1 MGPRYMGSPYIL
13 MISKSNP
20 LVTFGSD
27 VEHDTMTIQ
36 KDSERKDTMNTTI
49 KLRKKS
55 LIAVIHHIVS
65 P

>member
-1 MGPRYMGSPYIL
+1 MRQP
-13 MISKSNP
+13 P
-20 LVTFGSD
+20 LVTFSSD

-55 LIAVIHHIVS
+55 LITVIHHIVS